1 MDKKKLIMF
10 KSLNLDLS
18 KSLFWVLHLGGW
30 GAFTLLNLA
39 GRQYFIHFNYVELI
53 NSLVLGLSLILAS
66 YGLRKYYQ
74 KYFDVQNMLAGSLHI
89 FLGSLLASLFS
100 MLIYALIIVPNQSY
114 LFKVEHTELIQQII
128 LSFPVLFILMV
139 AWSAFYAGFKK
150 QQQLKAAQQK
160 QQVLTESLKSA
171 QLDVLLSQINPH
183 FLFNAI
189 NNIRALILEDSMK
202 ARDMLANLSQV
213 MRHTM
218 QIDRS
223 QVINFNDE
231 IAVVEQYIALN
242 KLQFENKLNVQY
254 DIDPSTKMLPLP
266 PMILQLL
273 VENAIKHGI
282 SKLKH
287 GGEVLINSAIVDEQW
302 LITVEN
308 SGELLANQSKPTHTG
323 IGINNIKQRLAL
335 MYGDKSTLSLASSS
349 IGVKA
354 TITIPLNN

>member
-1 MDKKKLIMF
+1 MT
-10 KSLNLDLS
+10 KSPDLN
-18 KSLFWVLHLGGW
+18 KSNLLFWVLNLGGW

-39 GRQYFIHFNYVELI
+39 GRQYFIHFHHVELI
-53 NSLVLGLSLILAS
+53 NSLVLGFSLTLAS
-66 YGLRKYYQ
+66 CGLRKYYQ
-74 KYFDVQNMLAGSLHI
+74 KYLNVSNVLAGSLHI
-89 FLGSLLASLFS
+89 VIGSVLASLLA
-100 MLIYALIIVPNQSY
+100 MLIYALIIVPNQSL
-114 LFKVEHTELIQQII
+114 LFNAEHPVLIQQI
-128 LSFPVLFILMV
+128 LFSFPVIFILLL

-150 QQQLKAAQQK
+150 QQQLKAAHRQQ
-160 QQVLTESLKSA
+160 QALTESLKDA

-218 QIDRS
+218 QIDRT
-223 QVINFNDE
+223 QVVNFNDE
-231 IAVVEQYIALN
+231 LAVVEQYIALN
-242 KLQFENKLNVQY
+242 KLQFENKLTVKY
-254 DIDPSTKMLPLP
+254 EIESSTKTLPLP

-282 SKLKH
+282 SKRKQ
-287 GGEVLINSAIVDEQW
+287 GGQIIISSAVVDGQW
-302 LITVEN
+302 RIEVEN
-308 SGELLANQSKPTHTG
+308 HGDLNLNQSDSTNTG

-335 MYGDKSTLSLASSS
+335 MYGETSTLTLAPSS

-354 TITIPLNN
+354 TITIPLTK